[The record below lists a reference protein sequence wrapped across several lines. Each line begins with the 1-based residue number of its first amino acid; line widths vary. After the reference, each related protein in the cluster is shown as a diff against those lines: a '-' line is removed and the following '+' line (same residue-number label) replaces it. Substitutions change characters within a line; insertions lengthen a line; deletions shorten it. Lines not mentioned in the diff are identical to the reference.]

1 MWNGYYFGL
10 GLAFYAPSICV
21 VSIIKEA
28 FKGGKS
34 KGIGGE
40 GWVGPERREEEEKPD
55 NRFANNK
62 KSLPE
67 SSNLQTNLITKGDT
81 NTYSDYKT
89 ARFGT
94 HIDTRDKRMMERDKR
109 RDT

>member
-34 KGIGGE
+34 KGMGE
-40 GWVGPERREEEEKPD
+40 EGRVGPERREEEEKPD

-62 KSLPE
+62 KSAWGNSE
-67 SSNLQTNLITKGDT
+67 SSNSQTNLITKVIGIRIVIT
-81 NTYSDYKT
+81 
-89 ARFGT
+89 RVQHLG
-94 HIDTRDKRMMERDKR
+94 HI
-109 RDT
+109 